1 MGYVLKSEDL
11 SLELPKAVRTIFNGQ
26 RFYSPGVTSIL
37 LTEGKQPGP
46 EFSNR
51 ELQVLRLMAAGYQNE
66 RIGEIVGV
74 SGKRI
79 RNVLSEVYEKLELRG
94 EDNQRVAA
102 VNKAR
107 ELGLL
112 P

>member
-1 MGYVLKSEDL
+1 
-11 SLELPKAVRTIFNGQ
+11 
-26 RFYSPGVTSIL
+26 
-37 LTEGKQPGP
+37 
-46 EFSNR
+46 
-51 ELQVLRLMAAGYQNE
+51 MAEGYQNE